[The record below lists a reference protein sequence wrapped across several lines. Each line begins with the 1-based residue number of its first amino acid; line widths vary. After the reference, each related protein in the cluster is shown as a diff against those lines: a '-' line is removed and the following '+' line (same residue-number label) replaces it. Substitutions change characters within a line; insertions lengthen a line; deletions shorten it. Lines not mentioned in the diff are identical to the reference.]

1 VPILAAAQSPRGP
14 RTSWGDPDL
23 QGLWSNATLTPLQ
36 RAPELPAKPFFTP
49 EEAAA
54 FDKQRVAAT
63 NADRPLRPGEVGAYN
78 DVFFERGTHG
88 VKSRR
93 TSLIVDPADGRI
105 PALTPAAQEAVA
117 ARERDAARRPA
128 DGPEDRWLTE
138 RCILFGATVPMLPE
152 PYNNNYRIMQSPGYV
167 VILVEMNHDARVIP
181 LDGRPRL
188 SPPVRQ
194 WTGDSRG
201 HWDGDTL
208 VVESNGFNDKT
219 WLDGTGHPHSESLR
233 VTERLRRTDFGH
245 IQLQISIDDPKAY
258 VKSWT
263 VPVDVRLIP
272 DTDLLESV
280 CHENE
285 LTVSHTVAPPRTV
298 RLEPV
303 VLARFV
309 GTYDAGPGREFVVTL
324 EGDQLFMRRPG
335 FTVGVAMFPVSET
348 SFLNGGAQVQFGQDP
363 AGNITRLVFMN
374 VEGESTA
381 SRKK

>member
-1 VPILAAAQSPRGP
+1 MTRRSFAVLTAFVALPILATAQSSRGP

-36 RAPELPAKPFFTP
+36 RAAELAAKPFFTP
-49 EEAAA
+49 EEAVA
-54 FDKQRVAAT
+54 FDRQRVAAT

-93 TSLIVDPADGRI
+93 TSLIIDPADGRI

-167 VILVEMNHDARVIP
+167 VILVEMNHDARIIP
-181 LDGRPRL
+181 LDGRPPL

-208 VVESNGFNDKT
+208 VVESANFKFNAQSRFGVGYLNGLSDAN
-219 WLDGTGHPHSESLR
+219 LR
-233 VTERLRRTDFGH
+233 VVERFRRSDASTLLYRATIENPTVFTSPWTIE
-245 IQLQISIDDPKAY
+245 IQMERTPGPIFEVA
-258 VKSWT
+258 
-263 VPVDVRLIP
+263 
-272 DTDLLESV
+272 
-280 CHENE
+280 CHEGNRGMANILSGHRAE
-285 LTVSHTVAPPRTV
+285 ER
-298 RLEPV
+298 
-303 VLARFV
+303 
-309 GTYDAGPGREFVVTL
+309 AGR
-324 EGDQLFMRRPG
+324 
-335 FTVGVAMFPVSET
+335 
-348 SFLNGGAQVQFGQDP
+348 
-363 AGNITRLVFMN
+363 
-374 VEGESTA
+374 
-381 SRKK
+381 